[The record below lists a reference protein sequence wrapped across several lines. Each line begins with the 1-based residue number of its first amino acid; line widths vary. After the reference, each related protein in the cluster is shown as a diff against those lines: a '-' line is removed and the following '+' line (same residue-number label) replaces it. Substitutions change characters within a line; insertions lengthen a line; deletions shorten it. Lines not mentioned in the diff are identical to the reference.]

1 MDRLVPWTCSWG
13 NCICLF
19 SSFIFVIGSGNEF
32 EASLQLTV
40 LFFSLPSAGMTEMYH
55 HTHLWGQH
63 YDPLRVRS
71 QCFPESPDFTCWV
84 SLFRS
89 VLSPRLV
96 CQHTKASW
104 WFHWNT
110 SQPPN
115 SLLEVTGKRVSFLWG
130 ALDSAL
136 RLLYRVCERFV
147 LALLA
152 RKEWNVSWIF

>member
-1 MDRLVPWTCSWG
+1 MWPSCWHAFGNIWNLV
-13 NCICLF
+13 ILF
-19 SSFIFVIGSGNEF
+19 PECTVVHLGSSGSPSEETAKETVAAVAFSHKRWIDLCHEPVLGVILSVYFFSFIFVIGSGYEF
-32 EASLQLTV
+32 EANLQLTV

-104 WFHWNT
+104 WFH
-110 SQPPN
+110 
-115 SLLEVTGKRVSFLWG
+115 
-130 ALDSAL
+130 
-136 RLLYRVCERFV
+136 
-147 LALLA
+147 
-152 RKEWNVSWIF
+152 